1 MCRSESS
8 CIQLV
13 AMNILA
19 LDLATKTGYA
29 AHLPG
34 GIISGSKSFKA
45 LPSQPVGALFSK
57 WDEWINCQLDKTE
70 IEFVAYELVDFRMQN
85 RQWNQIY
92 HGMVAIMMAAA
103 FRRTIGTRGYTV
115 RDIKLAAT
123 GKAKATKAEMVAAAR
138 AQWLDQAIQDDNQA
152 DALWVL
158 YLACKSQG
166 IEQKRHSGELF

>member
-1 MCRSESS
+1 
-8 CIQLV
+8 
-13 AMNILA
+13 MNILA

-29 AHLPG
+29 AHLPT

-45 LPSQPVGALFSK
+45 LPGQPVGTLFSK
-57 WDEWINCQLDKTE
+57 WDEWLDTYLFKHEIN
-70 IEFVAYELVDFRMQN
+70 FVAYELIDWNIINPDFR
-85 RQWNQIY
+85 QIY
-92 HGMVAIMMAAA
+92 IGMKSILQGKA
-103 FRRTIGTRGYTV
+103 FYRGADTRGYTV

-123 GKAKATKAEMVAAAR
+123 GKAKAEKADMIASAR
-138 AQWLDQAIQDDNQA
+138 IQWPDQAIQDDNQA